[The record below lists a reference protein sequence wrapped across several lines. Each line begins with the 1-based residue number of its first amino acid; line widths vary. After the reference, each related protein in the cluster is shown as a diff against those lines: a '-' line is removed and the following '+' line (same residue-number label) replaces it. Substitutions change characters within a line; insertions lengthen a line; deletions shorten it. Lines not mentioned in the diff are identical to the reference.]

1 MSSESRY
8 QWLFRKSPALSVSL
22 DQDGFILDASDAWL
36 TRFGYGRDELAALRP
51 QDLSRPES
59 ARRIVEDYMPLLRR
73 VGCLTDVPID
83 LVTKTGETVACLA
96 NAVVEREEDS
106 GNYVRTVAVYTEIGA
121 EARIEQHYRDLYR
134 DTPAMLHT
142 VDSDGRIVYV
152 SDRWLTK
159 LGYRREEVIGRNIT
173 DFMATDSVENPDP
186 GSLESI
192 IAQGELDNAPRNY
205 LTRDGEG
212 IEALVSARAD
222 RDENGEVTYLYVA
235 LKDVTDRNRAE
246 RQLRAAFEE
255 NARLREELERERDY
269 LREEVQVSM
278 NFGRIIGES
287 QALKK
292 MLARLEAVAQTSASV
307 LIQGESGVG
316 KELVAHVIHSRSSR
330 SDGPLVKVNCAS
342 IPHELFESEF
352 FGHVKGAF
360 TGAHRDRDGRF
371 QLADGGTIFLDEI
384 GEIPLDLQ
392 GKLLRVL
399 QESQYERVGD
409 DTTLSV
415 DVRVIAATN
424 RDLEKVVEE
433 GGFREDLYYRLSVFP
448 IDVPPLR
455 ERGEDIIQLASHF
468 LEKACLD
475 FGHRPLALSRQHVG
489 LLNKYDWPGNIREL
503 KNVIERAV
511 ILSQGKVLRLDL
523 AMADILRP
531 SRQRS
536 NKPDHAG
543 AGIMTETELIALQ
556 RENMLA
562 ALRLSNGRVSGTE
575 GAAKLLGLKPST
587 FTDRMKKF
595 GIGRK
600 REAQSPTT

>member
-1 MSSESRY
+1 MSSENRY

-22 DQDGFILDASDAWL
+22 DQDGLILDASDAWL

-51 QDLSRPES
+51 QDLSSPES

-83 LVTKTGETVACLA
+83 LVTKAGETVACLA
-96 NAVVEREEDS
+96 NAVVEWEEDS
-106 GNYVRTVAVYTEIGA
+106 GDYVLTVAVYTEIGA

-142 VDSDGRIVYV
+142 VDSEGRIVYV

-159 LGYRREEVIGRNIT
+159 LGYRREEVIGRNIA
-173 DFMATDSVENPDP
+173 DFMAADSVENPDRR
-186 GSLESI
+186 SLENI

-205 LTRDGEG
+205 LTRDGEE

-292 MLARLEAVAQTSASV
+292 MLTHLEAVAQTSASV

-330 SDGPLVKVNCAS
+330 SNGPLVKVNCAS
-342 IPHELFESEF
+342 IPRELFESEF

-384 GEIPLDLQ
+384 GEIPLHLQ

-399 QESQYERVGD
+399 QESEYERVGD

-475 FGHRPLALSRQHVG
+475 FALRPLALSRQQFS

-536 NKPDHAG
+536 NKPDRAG
-543 AGIMTETELIALQ
+543 VGIMTETELIALQ

-562 ALRLSNGRVSGTE
+562 ALSLSDGRVSGAE

-600 REAQSPTT
+600 RDDRSLTT

>member
-1 MSSESRY
+1 MSSELSY

-22 DQDGFILDASDAWL
+22 NQEGFFVDASDGFLA
-36 TRFGYGRDELAALRP
+36 RFGYTRDEITALRP
-51 QDLSRPES
+51 QDISS
-59 ARRIVEDYMPLLRR
+59 ASSAERIIEDYLPLLRR
-73 VGCLTDVPID
+73 AGRLTDVPIE
-83 LVTKTGETVACLA
+83 LVTKSGEIVDCLA
-96 NAVVEREEDS
+96 NAVVERDDS
-106 GNYVRTVAVYTEIGA
+106 SGDYVRTIAVYSEIGSDD
-121 EARIEQHYRDLYR
+121 RIEQHYRDLYR

-142 VDSDGRIVYV
+142 VDSRGRIVYV
-152 SDRWLTK
+152 SDRWLDK
-159 LGYRREEVIGRNIT
+159 LGYRREDVIGRNIT
-173 DFMATDSVENPDP
+173 DFMAEDSREDLDQSALVN
-186 GSLESI
+186 I
-192 IAQGELDNAPRNY
+192 IAQGEMDNSPRNY
-205 LTRDGEG
+205 LTRDGDV

-222 RDENGEVTYLYVA
+222 RDESGEVTFLYVA
-235 LKDVTDRNRAE
+235 LKDVTERNRAE

-287 QALKK
+287 AALKT
-292 MLARLEAVAQTSASV
+292 MLVRLEAVAQTSASV
-307 LIQGESGVG
+307 LIQGESGTG

-330 SDGPLVKVNCAS
+330 VDGPLVKVNCAS

-360 TGAHRDRDGRF
+360 TGAHRDRVGRF

-384 GEIPLDLQ
+384 GEIPLVLQ

-399 QESQYERVGD
+399 QESEYERVGD

-415 DVRVIAATN
+415 DVRVVAATN
-424 RDLEKVVEE
+424 RDLEEVVEQ

-455 ERGEDIIQLASHF
+455 ERGDDIVQLASHF

-475 FGHRPLALSRQHVG
+475 FGHRPLTLSRQQLS
-489 LLNKYDWPGNIREL
+489 LLNKYDWPGNVREL

-523 AMADILRP
+523 AMADILRTTRP
-531 SRQRS
+531 KEAR
-536 NKPDHAG
+536 PDRA
-543 AGIMTETELIALQ
+543 ETHVMSENELLALQ
-556 RENMLA
+556 KENMLT
-562 ALRLSNGRVSGTE
+562 ALRLSDGRVSGPE
-575 GAAKLLGLKPST
+575 GAAQMVGLKPST
-587 FTDRMKKF
+587 FTDRMKKL
-595 GIGRK
+595 GIDK
-600 REAQSPTT
+600 RTLTRSATG